1 MTEAEARA
9 WLCTE
14 LPSLRQGA
22 EEGGWTAFLED
33 ALAVLDEG
41 GTALDVL
48 ALLDPGS
55 SAGQANQRGDH
66 QPYLLF
72 GVGSS
77 ALRGDYT
84 CPDGWCSRRADR
96 DARNRPPVCPL
107 RGRPMRFVEQ

>member
-9 WLCTE
+9 WLCAE
-14 LPSLRQGA
+14 LPSLRQSA
-22 EEGGWTAFLED
+22 QEGGWTAALED

-55 SAGQANQRGDH
+55 PAGRPDRRGDLAS
-66 QPYLLF
+66 YLLF
-72 GVGSS
+72 GVDAP

-84 CPDGWCSRRADR
+84 CPDGWCSRRAGR

-107 RGRPMRFVEQ
+107 RGRPMRFIEQ